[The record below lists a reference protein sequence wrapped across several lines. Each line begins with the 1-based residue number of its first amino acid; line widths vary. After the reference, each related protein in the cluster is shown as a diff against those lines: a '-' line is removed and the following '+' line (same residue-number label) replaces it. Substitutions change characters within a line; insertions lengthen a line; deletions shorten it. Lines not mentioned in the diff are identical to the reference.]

1 MSCQRLFVLGL
12 CCIIMSA
19 CGTMKSQGGY
29 SYETS
34 GSYYGSNTDYNS
46 FLLSPYTY
54 NSSANDDYSTYQNSP
69 ASGGEGVI
77 VPETYHVGSDHAP
90 IPAKNRDRTWV
101 TEQNP
106 QGYTI
111 EIADGD
117 KASQVASKLVQAPK
131 KERAAEVQYFRNG
144 GQYYKG
150 LYGSYSTHEA
160 AQQALDALPD
170 NLKQQAG
177 IKSWRDVQGAVG
189 E

>member
-1 MSCQRLFVLGL
+1 MSSQRLFVLSL
-12 CCIIMSA
+12 CCVGLSA
-19 CGTMKSQGGY
+19 CGTMNSQRDY

-34 GSYYGSNTDYNS
+34 GGYYGASDSNVYS
-46 FLLSPYTY
+46 
-54 NSSANDDYSTYQNSP
+54 SSAYSYN
-69 ASGGEGVI
+69 ASYDNYSGDQDPLVSVQGVT
-77 VPETYHVGSDHAP
+77 VPETYHVSTEHAP
-90 IPAKNRDRTWV
+90 VPAKDRDRTWV
-101 TEQNP
+101 SEQNP

-150 LYGSYSTHEA
+150 LYGSYSTEEA
-160 AQQALDALPD
+160 AKQALDALPD
-170 NLKQQAG
+170 GLKQQAG
-177 IKSWRDVQGAVG
+177 VKSWRDVQGAVG